1 MMNQTN
7 HFLKT
12 SETEKETCSYAQPTI
27 INTMET
33 PLDVNTLYVII
44 PKGPLPDYS
53 GNIMIIGK
61 YYIPRYNINNKE
73 IPEPSTKRE
82 TLWFDYVLAYREIQD
97 YVDKTKRY
105 VQERQETIHFL
116 KNDVDIYL
124 ANDVQTSIVSCYP
137 RNATEGA
144 CCGLCFNDYRRN
156 NLCEE
161 TTQKIRN
168 WVFRNPQHAHAP
180 IGASR

>member
-1 MMNQTN
+1 
-7 HFLKT
+7 
-12 SETEKETCSYAQPTI
+12 
-27 INTMET
+27 MET
-33 PLDVNTLYVII
+33 PLDVNTIYVII

-61 YYIPRYNINNKE
+61 YYIPRYNINNNE

-124 ANDVQTSIVSCYP
+124 TNDVQTSIGLHKDAGAKNERRCSCYP
-137 RNATEGA
+137 RNATIGA
-144 CCGLCFNDYRRN
+144 CSGLCR
-156 NLCEE
+156 
-161 TTQKIRN
+161 
-168 WVFRNPQHAHAP
+168 
-180 IGASR
+180 